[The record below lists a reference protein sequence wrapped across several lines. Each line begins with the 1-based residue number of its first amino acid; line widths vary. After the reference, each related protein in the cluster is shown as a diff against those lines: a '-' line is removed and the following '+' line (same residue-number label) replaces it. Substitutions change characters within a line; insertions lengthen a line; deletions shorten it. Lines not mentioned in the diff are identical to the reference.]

1 MGRGGIA
8 SEPRLNLD
16 CTCAGWSGLNCCLG
30 WSMCSFCCSMIFF
43 VLWFWVRVQEMD
55 DEKGTGTT
63 PSGDDALGGYGG
75 YGGCECVVFVLS
87 SSEALRFFA
96 VPLQTP
102 KLTHT

>member
-1 MGRGGIA
+1 
-8 SEPRLNLD
+8 
-16 CTCAGWSGLNCCLG
+16 
-30 WSMCSFCCSMIFF
+30 
-43 VLWFWVRVQEMD
+43 MD